1 MVYGHF
7 EELGKAQNG
16 TQKIASKVV
25 ESPTAFWAITSVAIG
40 GFS

>member
-25 ESPTAFWAITSVAIG
+25 ESATAFRAITSAAIWRI
-40 GFS
+40 